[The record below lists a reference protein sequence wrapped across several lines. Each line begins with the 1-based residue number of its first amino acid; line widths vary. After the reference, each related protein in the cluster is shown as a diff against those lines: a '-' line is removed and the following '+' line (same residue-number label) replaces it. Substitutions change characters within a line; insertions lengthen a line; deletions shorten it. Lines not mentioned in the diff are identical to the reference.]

1 MKKKDKLT
9 IHQIIWY
16 FIIFSILG
24 LVIETMYCYVTT
36 GVWESRKGLI
46 YGPFCPVYGVGATA
60 LIILLYKL
68 KSQKLKLFVYG
79 GFLGSAFEYIM
90 SYVLEAFYGTRFWD
104 YSYYKFHLNG
114 RICIVY
120 TLFWGILALI
130 LICLIKPNI
139 DKVMNKISFKYTKIL
154 DTIVVTLLVI
164 DICCT
169 ILGIECYKN
178 RAIKLYYGITEYNK
192 KSTIKEIEREI
203 FSNEKMK
210 KTFPNLRFINEN
222 GEEIWIKDVI

>member
-1 MKKKDKLT
+1 MEKKDKLT
-9 IHQIIWY
+9 VHQIIWY

-24 LVIETMYCYVTT
+24 LAIENVYCYVTT
-36 GVWESRKGLI
+36 GVWESRKGLM

-60 LIILLYKL
+60 LILLLYKF
-68 KSQKLKLFVYG
+68 KSQKVKLFVYG
-79 GFLGSAFEYIM
+79 GFLGSALEYIM

-104 YSYYKFHLNG
+104 YSYYTFHLNG

-120 TLFWGILALI
+120 TLFWGILSLF

-139 DKVMNKISFKYTKIL
+139 DKVMNKLNFKYTKIL
-154 DTIVVTLLVI
+154 DTIVVILLVI
-164 DICCT
+164 DIFCT
-169 ILGIECYKN
+169 IGGIECYKN

-192 KSTIKEIEREI
+192 KSTIKEIEGEI

-222 GEEIWIKDVI
+222 GEEIWVRDVI